1 MIKIKLKM
9 VMLEYSE
16 RVGKKLTYGALA
28 EATGVSKAAIESMGS
43 RGQYNASLDVIDK
56 LCSFLGCSV
65 QDLLEYREG

>member
-1 MIKIKLKM
+1 MIEIKLKKIM
-9 VMLEYSE
+9 SDYSE
-16 RVGKKLTYGALA
+16 KTGKKLTYKALA

-56 LCSFLGCSV
+56 LCGFFVCTV